1 MAGSNLVTY
10 NRVSKIINQYL
21 INSKFDQ
28 VEKNKIVYNIFTKI
42 ANNKELNW
50 KEKEELS
57 IEEFRKKYNR

>member
-42 ANNKELNW
+42 ANNKELSW
-50 KEKEELS
+50 KQKEELS
-57 IEEFRKKYNR
+57 IEEFKKEYN